1 MAGKGVKPAG
11 RENNIQYF
19 RIRIN
24 LHNHPKHNTAA
35 SCARMLFNDAVTL
48 LKHSVVF
55 PSLLHLLSFVKMLKV
70 LMDVPAVLGSLLCF

>member
-1 MAGKGVKPAG
+1 MAGKGVNPAR

-24 LHNHPKHNTAA
+24 LHNHAKHNLAG
-35 SCARMLFNDAVTL
+35 SCARMIFNDAVTL
-48 LKHSVVF
+48 LKHTELF

-70 LMDVPAVLGSLLCF
+70 PMDVPAVLGPLLCF